1 MKFTLFRTF
10 KSGGSGIESGVAT
23 QGRGKVEVETL
34 LLGNDKN
41 NVIVD
46 KVLSYYYFFDKT
58 NLQKPHCVMIE
69 NISSNN
75 KT

>member
-1 MKFTLFRTF
+1 MKFTFFRTF
-10 KSGGSGIESGVAT
+10 KSGESGIESGIAT
-23 QGRGKVEVETL
+23 QGRRKVEVGTL

-46 KVLSYYYFFDKT
+46 KILSYFYFFDKT
-58 NLQKPHCVMIE
+58 YLQKPHCVMIE
-69 NISSNN
+69 NISSN